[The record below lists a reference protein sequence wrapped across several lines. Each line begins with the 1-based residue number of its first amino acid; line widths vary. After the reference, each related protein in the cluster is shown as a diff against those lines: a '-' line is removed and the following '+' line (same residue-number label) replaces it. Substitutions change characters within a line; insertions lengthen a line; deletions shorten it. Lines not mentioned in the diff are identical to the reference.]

1 MHDVFFHHAVI
12 HDGER
17 FRNAD
22 ALLVRDGRIAWI
34 GRAGEAP
41 ACTGVP
47 SVDLAGRTILPAFC
61 DVHTHPSWIAAT
73 VKAVPCVSPIVNTI
87 DEMID
92 ALRRHPN
99 AGKGA
104 DAWITG
110 FGYDEGKLAEH
121 RTPTLEN
128 LDRASSSQ
136 PVFVKRSDCHS
147 AVCNSVALKLA
158 GISADSP
165 DPAGGRFGRF
175 EDGRPNGVLI
185 EFSAA
190 QAVERLMGA
199 PTFESEVEMMVASGE
214 HFLARGILAFT
225 EMMADYRQLSVYREA
240 SRRGFPVR
248 AGLYLVWK
256 GGRDPEGM
264 PPLSDADR
272 TGDHFIAGVK
282 LFADGSVS
290 GATAAVTSPYLNGST
305 GMVTLDD
312 EALSAAA
319 EYARVN
325 RVQLSVHAMGDRAVE
340 RIIERFEHEPPW
352 LHDRPSV
359 RIEHATFLNARQ
371 IARMNASPMN
381 FGVTTQVIFPY
392 AEIEGYR
399 AVLAT
404 RDLERVYPVKTA
416 SAMME
421 AFALSS
427 DAPATAWADPDDP
440 FVSMGAAVSRTAWDG
455 TRFNAS
461 EGVTNEEALALYTSR
476 PMRVLPF
483 EGSGRLDCGMR
494 ADFIVLR
501 NPLSFS
507 SGSLADNSVLE
518 LYREGALLYRA
529 PAKIEDI

>member
-1 MHDVFFHHAVI
+1 MHDAFFHHAVI
-12 HDGER
+12 HDGDR
-17 FRNAD
+17 FTDAD
-22 ALLVRDGRIAWI
+22 ALLVRNGRIAWI
-34 GRAGEAP
+34 GRAVESPDCAGIP
-41 ACTGVP
+41 A
-47 SVDLAGRTILPAFC
+47 VDLQGRTILPALC

-92 ALRRHPN
+92 ALAHHPN

-104 DAWITG
+104 CDWITG

-121 RTPTLEN
+121 RTPTLED
-128 LDRASSSQ
+128 LDRVSTTQ

-147 AVCNSVALKLA
+147 AVCNSVALGLA
-158 GISADSP
+158 GISADMP

-175 EDGRPNGVLI
+175 EDGRPNGVLT

-190 QAVERLMGA
+190 QAVERLMGE
-199 PTFESEVEMMVASGE
+199 PTFDSEVEMMLASSE
-214 HFLARGILAFT
+214 HFLSRGILAVT
-225 EMMADYRQLSVYREA
+225 EMMADYRQLAVYREA
-240 SRRGFPVR
+240 ARRGFPVR

-256 GGRDPEGM
+256 GGRDPKGM
-264 PPLSDADR
+264 PPLSEADR
-272 TGDHFIAGVK
+272 SGEHFIAGVK

-290 GATAAVTSPYLNGST
+290 GATAAVTSPYLNGSN
-305 GMVTLDD
+305 GMVTLDGD
-312 EALSAAA
+312 ALAAAA
-319 EYARVN
+319 EYALMN
-325 RVQLSVHAMGDRAVE
+325 HVQLSIHAMGDRAVE
-340 RIIERFEHEPPW
+340 RIIERFEHEAPW

-359 RIEHATFLNARQ
+359 RIEHATFLNADQ

-399 AVLAT
+399 AVLASK
-404 RDLERVYPVKTA
+404 DLERVYPVKTA
-416 SAMME
+416 SSMLE

-440 FVSMGAAVSRTAWDG
+440 FVSMGAAVTRTAWDG
-455 TRFNAS
+455 TRFNTS
-461 EGVTNEEALALYTSR
+461 ECVTNEEALALYTSR

-483 EGSGRLDCGMR
+483 EGMGRLACGMR

-501 NPLSFS
+501 APLTAL
-507 SGSLADNSVLE
+507 SGSLSDNSVLE
-518 LYREGALLYRA
+518 LYRAGSLLYRA
-529 PAKIEDI
+529 R